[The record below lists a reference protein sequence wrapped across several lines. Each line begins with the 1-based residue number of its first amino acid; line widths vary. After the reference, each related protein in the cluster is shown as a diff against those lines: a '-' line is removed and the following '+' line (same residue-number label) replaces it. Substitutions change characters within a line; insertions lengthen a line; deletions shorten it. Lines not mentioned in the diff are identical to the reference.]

1 MKRKERS
8 EAESSDLGGKTTVDI
23 LRNERSGQTA
33 TSQPVPTTSPKNENP
48 YTTLGKDTEFEGTL
62 QFKEGLKIE
71 GRFKG
76 DITSEGYLII
86 GKTGEVTA
94 EINVG
99 SIIVEGKITGN
110 IIADDLVELRSSA
123 QMRGDITAAK
133 MKIEEGVLFVGKSDV
148 QPQNRRKEGPK
159 PAIKPEEKKDKAS
172 APSGSK

>member
-1 MKRKERS
+1 MGLFQG
-8 EAESSDLGGKTTVDI
+8 AESSGPGGKTTVDI
-23 LRNERSGQTA
+23 LRNERSGQTL
-33 TSQPVPTTSPKNENP
+33 TSQPTPSVSPKNENP

-99 SIIVEGKITGN
+99 SIIVEGKVTGN

-148 QPQNRRKEGPK
+148 QPQNRRKDVNK
-159 PAIKPEEKKDKAS
+159 PAQKQEEKKDKPAV
-172 APSGSK
+172 AGGPK